1 MSVAQRPRRLNW
13 GCGTEPEPG
22 WINSDIKEDPT
33 VDISCDIL
41 EGLPLETGSIEY
53 AVSIHALPELRLP
66 DLVPA
71 LMELRRVLAPGG
83 VLRLALPDLDRAIE
97 AYRRGDGGY
106 FHLIPDEDAR
116 SLGSKMIVQMLWYGY
131 SKSLF
136 TQEFIAELLERAGFA
151 EIEACEFQQTASE
164 FEGIVALDNR
174 PEESLFVEARK

>member
-1 MSVAQRPRRLNW
+1 MSAAQRPRRLNW

-41 EGLPLETGSIEY
+41 EGLPLEEGSIDY

-97 AYRRGDGGY
+97 AYSSGDGGY

-116 SLGSKMIVQMLWYGY
+116 SLSSKMIMQMLWYGY

-151 EIEACEFQQTASE
+151 AIEACEFQQTASE
-164 FEGIVALDNR
+164 FEEIVALDNR